1 MFILSQL
8 IPTVKVKLCL
18 CYEAPSSCAI
28 LPGTNGR
35 RLMMKR
41 RLATWLQRFT
51 LLRWGLRLGVHL
63 FIPRQH
69 VGAVGAVF
77 NEAGQVLLLEHVFR
91 PNFPWG
97 LPGGWI
103 GRGEDPAKA
112 VEREFREELGL
123 QVRAEQLLVCEPQ
136 GGRTG
141 VPRGLGLAYYCS
153 LVDNELAGID
163 LARAS
168 MAYEVLAVK
177 WVDPGKIEWKLT
189 PIDRKAIDLAKQAYV
204 RDRVAAT
211 GD

>member
-1 MFILSQL
+1 MNDHQVVLYF
-8 IPTVKVKLCL
+8 
-18 CYEAPSSCAI
+18 
-28 LPGTNGR
+28 PGAKER
-35 RLMMKR
+35 WLMMKW
-41 RLATWLQRFT
+41 RLASWLQRFA
-51 LLRWGLRLGVHL
+51 LLRWVLRLGVQL
-63 FIPRQH
+63 FVPRQH

-77 NEAGQVLLLEHVFR
+77 NQAGQVLLVEHVFR

-123 QVRAEQLLVCEPQ
+123 QVNAEQLLICEPQ

-141 VPRGLGLAYYCS
+141 VPRGLGLAYYCR
-153 LVDNELAGID
+153 LVSNGTTGID

-168 MAYEVLAVK
+168 MTYEVLSVK

-189 PIDRKAIDLAKQAYV
+189 AIDRKAIELAKQAYV